1 MPRAVWTGSLAFGL
15 VSIPVALY
23 PATKPK
29 DVRFHLFDRQGR
41 RVRYRRYAEGGEEP
55 IPEPSDQTGEAASAG
70 PSPERGPAASASDG
84 GGPIGAAE
92 AVETP
97 RPLEY
102 GDLVHG
108 YEIEPGRFTMLEHEE
123 IERARPTRSSTI
135 ELEDFVE
142 LDAIDPVFFEKT
154 YRVAPRPDAAKP
166 YGLLQQALERT
177 NRVGIGRF
185 VLRTKPHLVAIRP
198 TEDALALET
207 LFFGDE
213 VRPAAEVLTP
223 ADQPISERELHLAEQ
238 LVEMLATDWE
248 PSRYADE
255 YREELLRIIAEK
267 TPFETDE
274 ASQRLEGV
282 GGSGI
287 EQLMDALK
295 RSVEEVKAARDR
307 DGRTSETG

>member
-1 MPRAVWTGSLAFGL
+1 L
-15 VSIPVALY
+15 
-23 PATKPK
+23 
-29 DVRFHLFDRQGR
+29 
-41 RVRYRRYAEGGEEP
+41 GERP
-55 IPEPSDQTGEAASAG
+55 PEQ
-70 PSPERGPAASASDG
+70 GPARSPSEG
-84 GGPIGAAE
+84 EGSIEPAA

-102 GDLVHG
+102 GDLVRG
-108 YEIEPGRFTMLEHEE
+108 FEVEPGRFAMLEHEE

-142 LDAIDPVFFEKT
+142 LSAIDPVFFEKT
-154 YRVAPRPDAAKP
+154 YYVAPRSDAAKP
-166 YGLLQQALERT
+166 YRLLQRALDRT

-213 VRPAAEVLTP
+213 VRPTAEVLP
-223 ADQPISERELHLAEQ
+223 IADQPINERELHLAEQ
-238 LVEMLATDWE
+238 LVEMLATEWD

-267 TPFETDE
+267 TPIETEE
-274 ASQRLEGV
+274 ADLRLET
-282 GGSGI
+282 GGSDI

-295 RSVEEVKAARDR
+295 RSVEEAKAARGR
-307 DGRTSETG
+307 DDQASETG